1 MTTFLFFHHT
11 APQFTCSSYILTST
25 LLHLSFTYFSFIW
38 RSLQCIHTTTHPE
51 NDNEWMNNKFATA
64 VMMAEQ
70 QSNFTLT
77 NYDCDRTL
85 FSQHDNNC
93 LQHHVYQDRST
104 YHNEV
109 PTSSIGYIDNRV
121 SANVSHFLPTL
132 STFSI
137 VRNHQCHFLPL
148 VSYFFSFSY
157 LGRVDVCR
165 SDDYAKTADT
175 LLERNSRKAAS
186 WRIKACRWA
195 KYLCSSKLI
204 IILC

>member
-1 MTTFLFFHHT
+1 MTTLLFFILSTTPH
-11 APQFTCSSYILTST
+11 FTCSFVSHHSFASFLIFHIFS
-25 LLHLSFTYFSFIW
+25 LSSAA
-38 RSLQCIHTTTHPE
+38 RHTMHNITTPE

-121 SANVSHFLPTL
+121 SANVSP
-132 STFSI
+132 SI
-137 VRNHQCHFLPL
+137 RSPFVRNHECHFLFL
-148 VSYFFSFSY
+148 
-157 LGRVDVCR
+157 
-165 SDDYAKTADT
+165 T
-175 LLERNSRKAAS
+175 LLF
-186 WRIKACRWA
+186 
-195 KYLCSSKLI
+195 YLFFFFIFFRSI
-204 IILC
+204 